1 VPDETE
7 AKKIL
12 TVWLPP
18 WRTGGDHQD
27 ALELCEW
34 RLSSSIWNSI

>member
-1 VPDETE
+1 MPEETD

-12 TVWLPP
+12 TAFP

-27 ALELCEW
+27 ALIL
-34 RLSSSIWNSI
+34 RG